1 MLAGLAL
8 KQNSPEIALS
18 LVDISSSYVTIRF
31 IKLMAYTQMGEF
43 DKAFDILRQTIQIY
57 IFHETNKKPS
67 IGRQM
72 VCNLQEA
79 VRKSGTE
86 KQIKKS
92 DEIFKELESYGLL
105 SDETLE
111 QQLLAS
117 FPPMIP
123 RNLFLKMKNKSFKS
137 NEVNQL
143 RLNK

>member
-1 MLAGLAL
+1 
-8 KQNSPEIALS
+8 
-18 LVDISSSYVTIRF
+18 
-31 IKLMAYTQMGEF
+31 MAYTQMGEF
-43 DKAFDILRQTIQIY
+43 NKAYDILRQSIQTY

-67 IGRQM
+67 LGRQM
-72 VCNLQEA
+72 VCDFREA

-86 KQIKKS
+86 KQIKKI

-117 FPPMIP
+117 FPPMLP

-137 NEVNQL
+137 NEVGHL